1 MFQLLFAVN
10 NNFCFVTLVLR
21 WWPVVFASWYLVFL
35 WQDTFAVK
43 FTKDA
48 KIYSILY
55 MIIHVYTLFSMHE
68 YNQVFLDTYSTVAF
82 LIFIMS
88 FMYIFLLH
96 TLLNHRFQGIEY
108 NTWQL
113 KLFWQCLTQY
123 YPLQCQL
130 SPPTSGGQFQP
141 LLGLPGKFQSSFSVY
156 VTGCIF
162 DHGVGDPERFW

>member
-1 MFQLLFAVN
+1 M
-10 NNFCFVTLVLR
+10 LR

-35 WQDTFAVK
+35 WQDTFVVK

-68 YNQVFLDTYSTVAF
+68 YNQVFLYTYSTVAF

-108 NTWQL
+108 NTAVEIV
-113 KLFWQCLTQY
+113 LTMFNPILPFTVPALPSY
-123 YPLQCQL
+123 EWG
-130 SPPTSGGQFQP
+130 SIPTS
-141 LLGLPGKFQSSFSVY
+141 PGAPRQVP
-156 VTGCIF
+156 VVI
-162 DHGVGDPERFW
+162 